1 MKWGL
6 EMREFHVF
14 ETDLKRARDLGGNRG
29 SIIASVISRGR
40 FLQAE
45 GDIASDS
52 IYSTTVCMYVC
63 IQNAKLI
70 LVLQTCLVIGETLV
84 QETVYKIATS
94 LLSSTCNLPVN
105 QILII
110 IYLF

>member
-52 IYSTTVCMYVC
+52 TICIYSTTNACMYVC

-94 LLSSTCNLPVN
+94 LL
-105 QILII
+105 
-110 IYLF
+110 